1 MTAEAGVVGI
11 FSRLLPWVPAS
22 VGSKYGEEM
31 CAYHAAFTKFR
42 VGAMNYEGDPE
53 YLNTQTTIMEVP
65 KDQCWPFCPNF
76 RKCVCLTLQELFKTK
91 IVSFSMSPVSLD
103 QHMVFVDESANRWI
117 MSVVKSPLDPE
128 GMNVVYM
135 HFPRSNTPIC
145 KCVSTTELV
154 ALNAMSFG
162 LSGQN
167 LVVSNTACWNA
178 GAGAPGV

>member
-1 MTAEAGVVGI
+1 MPEPVIQI
-11 FSRLLPWVPAS
+11 FSGLLPFVPAT
-22 VGSKYGEEM
+22 VADKYAESM
-31 CAYHAAFTKFR
+31 RAYHAAFTRFR
-42 VGAMNYEGDPE
+42 VAAMNYEDLPD
-53 YLNTQTTIMEVP
+53 YQNTQATIMELP
-65 KDQCWPFCPNF
+65 KEHFWPFCPNF

-117 MSVVKSPLDPE
+117 MSVVESTRDPE

-167 LVVSNTACWNA
+167 LVVSDTACWNA
-178 GAGAPGV
+178 EAGAPGV